1 MAVSRIVTNIT
12 AAYKMT
18 LLKQSNYKNTR
29 KEQIVLRVLRLSI
42 CIICQYTGSASSTG
56 YFITDL

>member
-1 MAVSRIVTNIT
+1 MR
-12 AAYKMT
+12 

-42 CIICQYTGSASSTG
+42 RIICQYTGSASSTG